1 MEIDVFQLRQA
12 DQLHSSVLLERRMS
26 TNPPPVCVC
35 GVCIAVV
42 A

>member
-1 MEIDVFQLRQA
+1 MEIDVFQIRQA

-26 TNPPPVCVC
+26 T
-35 GVCIAVV
+35 IAVV